1 MGAKAALFICT
12 NALVAGGQINVDT
25 LAAVVKNQVA
35 LIPMYGLGGEHTC
48 LFASKNKKRGCK
60 GKKGKNCHAKS
71 T

>member
-35 LIPMYGLGGEHTC
+35 LMPIY
-48 LFASKNKKRGCK
+48 RGCPSS
-60 GKKGKNCHAKS
+60 GLEVQSLLFFFLHSRPLSCL
-71 T
+71 

>member
-35 LIPMYGLGGEHTC
+35 LIPVIQRCPPSENTLVFFFSLTPA
-48 LFASKNKKRGCK
+48 ASPVLLSCF
-60 GKKGKNCHAKS
+60 
-71 T
+71 